1 MTTTELQKPIW
12 KKQKKESSNAY
23 CWFQEFLNYPT
34 YEIQKFYEHIQ
45 KNPKEIQK
53 TNGKKVKIPTLNT
66 VYNWSQRCSWRKRKE
81 AFLENEAN
89 ERTLYLRQLRLK
101 HSREELDLLHEI
113 KMTQLKNIRDQIQ
126 TGQKSGY
133 DFNQNMQGIK
143 VINDMD
149 LLELGEATENVQQKI
164 TADIKQETKSDN
176 ELLLKV
182 ADMKKERK
190 EVADEEK

>member
-1 MTTTELQKPIW
+1 MTITELQEPIW

-23 CWFQEFLNYPT
+23 CWFQEYLNYPT
-34 YEIQKFYEHIQ
+34 FELMRFCEHIQ
-45 KNPKEIQK
+45 QETEESQQK
-53 TNGKKVKIPTLNT
+53 SVKKVKTPSYNT
-66 VYNWSQRCSWRKRKE
+66 ICKWSSKFKWRKRKE
-81 AFLENEAN
+81 AYLENEEE

-113 KMTQLKNIRDQIQ
+113 KMTQLKNIRDQIK

-149 LLELGEATENVQQKI
+149 LLELGEATENINQNIK
-164 TADIKQETKSDN
+164 ADVKTSKKEKIKQVDELAKEIQEVIDN
-176 ELLLKV
+176 E
-182 ADMKKERK
+182 
-190 EVADEEK
+190 

>member
-1 MTTTELQKPIW
+1 MTITELQEPIW
-12 KKQKKESSNAY
+12 KKQKKEGSNAY
-23 CWFQEFLNYPT
+23 CWFQEYLNYPT
-34 YEIQKFYEHIQ
+34 FELMRFCEHIQ
-45 KNPKEIQK
+45 QETEESQQK
-53 TNGKKVKIPTLNT
+53 SIKKVKTPSYNT
-66 VYNWSQRCSWRKRKE
+66 ICKWSSKFKWRKRKE
-81 AFLENEAN
+81 AYLENEEE

-149 LLELGEATENVQQKI
+149 LLELGEATENINQNIK
-164 TADIKQETKSDN
+164 ADVKTISKKEKIKQVDELAKEIQEVIDN
-176 ELLLKV
+176 E
-182 ADMKKERK
+182 
-190 EVADEEK
+190 

>member
-1 MTTTELQKPIW
+1 MTITELQEPIW
-12 KKQKKESSNAY
+12 KKQKKEGSNAY
-23 CWFQEFLNYPT
+23 CWFQEYLNYPT
-34 YEIQKFYEHIQ
+34 FELMRFCEHIQ
-45 KNPKEIQK
+45 QETEESQQK
-53 TNGKKVKIPTLNT
+53 SIKKVKTPTYNT
-66 VYNWSQRCSWRKRKE
+66 ICKWSSKFKWRKRKE
-81 AFLENEAN
+81 AYLENEEE

-149 LLELGEATENVQQKI
+149 LLELGEATENINQNIK
-164 TADIKQETKSDN
+164 ADVKTISKKEKIKQVDELAKEIQEVIDN
-176 ELLLKV
+176 E
-182 ADMKKERK
+182 
-190 EVADEEK
+190 

>member
-1 MTTTELQKPIW
+1 MTTELQEPIW
-12 KKQKKESSNAY
+12 KKQKKEGSNAY

-34 YEIQKFYEHIQ
+34 FELMRFCEHIQ
-45 KNPKEIQK
+45 QETEESQQK
-53 TNGKKVKIPTLNT
+53 SVKKVKTPAYNT
-66 VYNWSQRCSWRKRKE
+66 ICKWSSKFEWRKRKE
-81 AFLENEAN
+81 AFLENEEE

-101 HSREELDLLHEI
+101 YSREELDLLHEI

>member
-1 MTTTELQKPIW
+1 MTITELQEPIW
-12 KKQKKESSNAY
+12 KKQKKEGSNAY
-23 CWFQEFLNYPT
+23 CWFQEYLNYPT
-34 YEIQKFYEHIQ
+34 FELMRFCEHIQ
-45 KNPKEIQK
+45 QETEESQQK
-53 TNGKKVKIPTLNT
+53 SVKKVKTPSYNT
-66 VYNWSQRCSWRKRKE
+66 ICKWSSKFKWRKRKE
-81 AFLENEAN
+81 AYLENEEE

-149 LLELGEATENVQQKI
+149 LLELGEATENINQNIK
-164 TADIKQETKSDN
+164 ADVKTISKKEKIKQVDELAKEIQEVIDN
-176 ELLLKV
+176 E
-182 ADMKKERK
+182 
-190 EVADEEK
+190 

>member
-1 MTTTELQKPIW
+1 MTTTELQEPIW

-23 CWFQEFLNYPT
+23 CWFQEYLNYPT
-34 YEIQKFYEHIQ
+34 YELMRFCEHIQ
-45 KNPKEIQK
+45 QETEESQQK
-53 TNGKKVKIPTLNT
+53 SLKKVKTPTYNT
-66 VYNWSQRCSWRKRKE
+66 ICKWSSKFKWRKRKE
-81 AFLENEAN
+81 AYLENEEE

-149 LLELGEATENVQQKI
+149 LLELGEATENINQKI
-164 TADIKQETKSDN
+164 QADVQTISKKEKIREVDELAKEIQEVIDN
-176 ELLLKV
+176 E
-182 ADMKKERK
+182 
-190 EVADEEK
+190 

>member
-1 MTTTELQKPIW
+1 MTITELQEPIW

-23 CWFQEFLNYPT
+23 CWFQEYLNYPT
-34 YEIQKFYEHIQ
+34 FELMRFCEHIQ
-45 KNPKEIQK
+45 QETEESQQK
-53 TNGKKVKIPTLNT
+53 SIKKVKTPSYNT
-66 VYNWSQRCSWRKRKE
+66 ICKWSSKFKWRKRKE
-81 AFLENEAN
+81 AYLENEEE

-126 TGQKSGY
+126 TVQKSGY

-149 LLELGEATENVQQKI
+149 LLELGEATENINQNIK
-164 TADIKQETKSDN
+164 ADVKTISKKEKIKQVDELAKEIQEVIDN
-176 ELLLKV
+176 E
-182 ADMKKERK
+182 
-190 EVADEEK
+190 

>member
-1 MTTTELQKPIW
+1 MTITELQEPIW

-53 TNGKKVKIPTLNT
+53 TNGKKAKIPTLNT

-81 AFLENEAN
+81 AYLENEEE

-101 HSREELDLLHEI
+101 HSREEHDLLHKI
-113 KMTQLKNIRDQIQ
+113 KMKQLQNIEKQVTD
-126 TGQKSGY
+126 GQLNGY
-133 DFNQNMQGIK
+133 NFNQNMMGIK
-143 VINDMD
+143 TINDMD
-149 LLELGEATENVQQKI
+149 LLELGEATENINQNIK
-164 TADIKQETKSDN
+164 ADVKTISKKEKIKQVDELAKEIQEVIDN
-176 ELLLKV
+176 E
-182 ADMKKERK
+182 
-190 EVADEEK
+190 

>member
-1 MTTTELQKPIW
+1 MTITELQEPIW

-23 CWFQEFLNYPT
+23 CWFQEYLNYPT
-34 YEIQKFYEHIQ
+34 FELMRFCEHIQ
-45 KNPKEIQK
+45 QETKESQQK
-53 TNGKKVKIPTLNT
+53 RVKKVKTPTYNT
-66 VYNWSQRCSWRKRKE
+66 ICKWSSKFKWRKRKE
-81 AFLENEAN
+81 AYLENEEE

-149 LLELGEATENVQQKI
+149 LLELGEATENINQNIKADVKTISKKEKI
-164 TADIKQETKSDN
+164 REVDELAKEIQEVIDN
-176 ELLLKV
+176 E
-182 ADMKKERK
+182 
-190 EVADEEK
+190 